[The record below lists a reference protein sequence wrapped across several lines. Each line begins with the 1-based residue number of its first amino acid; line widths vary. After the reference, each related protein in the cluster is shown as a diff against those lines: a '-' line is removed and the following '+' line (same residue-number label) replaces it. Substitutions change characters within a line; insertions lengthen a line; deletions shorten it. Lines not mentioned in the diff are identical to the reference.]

1 MAALHHVLLIDDHV
15 VAQIVEAHLV
25 VCAVGDVAGIR
36 RLALFLRQIMHNHAH
51 GHAEEAENAAHVL
64 ALELGQ
70 IIVDGHDMHAFA
82 GERVEVS
89 RHGCRQGLA
98 LAGLHLGNAALMEHD
113 AAEHLHAELALAR
126 HAVGRLAY
134 DGICFRQQVVQ
145 RFAVFKPL
153 AELDGLAAQLLV
165 SQRFVR
171 FFKRIDLI
179 DNFVQAFDLP
189 GGRVE

>member
-1 MAALHHVLLIDDHV
+1 
-15 VAQIVEAHLV
+15 
-25 VCAVGDVAGIR
+25 
-36 RLALFLRQIMHNHAH
+36 
-51 GHAEEAENAAHVL
+51 
-64 ALELGQ
+64 
-70 IIVDGHDMHAFA
+70 
-82 GERVEVS
+82 
-89 RHGCRQGLA
+89 
-98 LAGLHLGNAALMEHD
+98 MEHD

-171 FFKRIDLI
+171 FFKRIDFI